1 LDNEVSN
8 NVHYLDENT
17 VAYPAASAM
26 VVCKTDVKSQMFIPL
41 TPECKGVTA
50 MAISPDRRFM
60 AVAEAGEE
68 SPTISII
75 DLQTLKKRKGLQT
88 RLVESHVRSQRF
100 TFPHHPLSACGRRRA
115 APTV

>member
-1 LDNEVSN
+1 M
-8 NVHYLDENT
+8 HYLDENT